1 MLLGAQRFEEH
12 IGVPAEHFE
21 GAFEIRYSPSPPN
34 RGNERAVALEKEGK
48 LSVKMN
54 TSAPSVARKE
64 YIW

>member
-34 RGNERAVALEKEGK
+34 RGNERAVALKKEGK
-48 LSVKMN
+48 LSVK
-54 TSAPSVARKE
+54 
-64 YIW
+64 